1 MTPETLL
8 DHAIHARTFAYA
20 PYSGY
25 RVGAALLGADGTVYT
40 GCNIENAAY
49 PATVCAER
57 TALFKAV
64 SSGCRSFTAL
74 AVVAG
79 RDAPDSCAC
88 PCGVCRQA
96 LSEFCPLEMP
106 VYLLDGGDVR
116 TLTMGELLPHSFGKS
131 QLE

>member
-1 MTPETLL
+1 MTAEQLL
-8 DHAIHARTFAYA
+8 NCAIEARERAYA
-20 PYSGY
+20 PYSRY

-64 SSGCRSFTAL
+64 SEGCRRFAAL
-74 AVVAG
+74 AVVGGTAQ
-79 RDAPDSCAC
+79 PDSCAY

-96 LSEFCPLEMP
+96 LSEFCPPEMP
-106 VYLLDGGDVR
+106 VYLRKDGRIV
-116 TLTMGELLPHSFGKS
+116 TLTLGELLPHSFS
-131 QLE
+131 AAAF

>member
-1 MTPETLL
+1 MTPEQLL
-8 DHAIHARTFAYA
+8 NHAIQARNFAYA

-25 RVGAALLGADGTVYT
+25 RVGAALLGTDGTVYT

-64 SSGCRSFTAL
+64 SGGCRSFTAL

-79 RDAPDSCAC
+79 RNAPDSCAC
-88 PCGVCRQA
+88 PCGICRQA
-96 LSEFCPLEMP
+96 LSEFCLPEMP
-106 VYLLDGGDVR
+106 VYLLDGGEVL
-116 TLTMGELLPHSFGKS
+116 TLTMGELLPHRFGQN